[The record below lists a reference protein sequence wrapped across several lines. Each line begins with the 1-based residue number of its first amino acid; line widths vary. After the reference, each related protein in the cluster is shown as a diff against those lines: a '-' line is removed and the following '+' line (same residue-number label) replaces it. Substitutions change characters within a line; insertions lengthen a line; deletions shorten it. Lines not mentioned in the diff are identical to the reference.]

1 MDYYSENNNDNR
13 QYYNPGYI
21 KRSGGKIAGSV
32 ILSFFIAIFL
42 FILLGMSA
50 FKHLM
55 KADNIRKMASRLD
68 FSKLSSDILFESTD
82 DDESMS
88 DYLYEKIGEMKDIKE
103 IPRDTFDEFVEKD
116 LSPYFKG
123 LLEDTADI
131 QTVKT
136 CTENSKKAVKTEL
149 INQTDSLKAKIEDL
163 EKQVGN
169 LNESISSVEKRLKKT
184 DNISEELKQKWLPLL
199 IGVPT
204 AVQILSWTV
213 YILWQ
218 VLQK

>member
-116 LSPYFKG
+116 LSPYFKDCLRIQQTQ
-123 LLEDTADI
+123 LL
-131 QTVKT
+131 
-136 CTENSKKAVKTEL
+136 TEKA
-149 INQTDSLKAKIEDL
+149 IY
-163 EKQVGN
+163 
-169 LNESISSVEKRLKKT
+169 
-184 DNISEELKQKWLPLL
+184 PLHHG
-199 IGVPT
+199 I
-204 AVQILSWTV
+204 
-213 YILWQ
+213 
-218 VLQK
+218 